1 MIATYQERVI
11 VATKQEDGLYHVT
24 IDGQASGITSRY
36 RVTAIKRAMQHI
48 DKQAETNKIAVLKDV
63 GL

>member
-24 IDGQASGITSRY
+24 IDGQASGITSHY

>member
-24 IDGQASGITSRY
+24 IDGQASGITSHY
-36 RVTAIKRAMQHI
+36 RVTAIKRAMAAI
-48 DKQAETNKIAVLKDV
+48 DEQEQSNKVAVLKDV